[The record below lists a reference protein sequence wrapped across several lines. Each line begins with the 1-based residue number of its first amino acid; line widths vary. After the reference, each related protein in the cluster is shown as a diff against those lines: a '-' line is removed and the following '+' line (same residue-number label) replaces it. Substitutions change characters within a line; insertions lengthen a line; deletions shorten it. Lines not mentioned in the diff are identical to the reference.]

1 MTDPEL
7 EKRQFQF
14 GGEITNV
21 ICTKEGGIT
30 NYYILEKTLHAQ
42 LANEKSEGTTTN
54 GTCRERGEAEVGVG
68 DEATVEPGERDEVA
82 HAAEHDERGGY
93 GKPPADLA
101 AEERLRRALHHRP

>member
-7 EKRQFQF
+7 EKWQFQF
-14 GGEITNV
+14 GGEIANV
-21 ICTKEGGIT
+21 I
-30 NYYILEKTLHAQ
+30 
-42 LANEKSEGTTTN
+42 
-54 GTCRERGEAEVGVG
+54 CRERGEAEVGVG